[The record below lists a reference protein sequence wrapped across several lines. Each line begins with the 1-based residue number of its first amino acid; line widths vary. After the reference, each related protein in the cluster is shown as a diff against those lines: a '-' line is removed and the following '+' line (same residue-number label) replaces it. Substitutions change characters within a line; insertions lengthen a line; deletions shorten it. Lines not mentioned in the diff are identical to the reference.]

1 MALSFGRGKRFFAG
15 RCILS
20 YLFAVAGGNASEL
33 LFMVL
38 QILLDEAHIVIYYDH
53 LNDWLFVDWHGPR
66 DLTSIQHG
74 ALEMLRLLV

>member
-1 MALSFGRGKRFFAG
+1 M
-15 RCILS
+15 
-20 YLFAVAGGNASEL
+20 AGGNASEL

-38 QILLDEAHIVIYYDH
+38 QILLDEAHIAIYYDH
-53 LNDWLFVDWHGPR
+53 LNDWLFVDWNGPR